1 MTKIF
6 VRCVSSVAL
15 GAGLLM
21 GYGAVTAPGASAAQP
36 WTCICDGKPKRHLA
50 STRHCEKKMI
60 LPKGQWC
67 TTAQFRKVYGPA
79 CRKEGCSLPPLKKN

>member
-1 MTKIF
+1 MANTF
-6 VRCVSSVAL
+6 VRWISGAAL
-15 GAGLLM
+15 AAGVLM
-21 GYGAVTAPGASAAQP
+21 GHGAVTAPGASAAQP

-50 STRHCEKKMI
+50 STRHCEHKMS

-79 CRKEGCSLPPLKKN
+79 CRKEGCSLPPPLKN